1 MDRGQIALKLS
12 IDSLGL
18 KFQIDDFRDR
28 LILQKAVYLV
38 QAAGVHLGYYYQWY
52 LHGPYSPSLT
62 RDAYP
67 MSAELASGMDESQ
80 GWKLGE
86 HSRKRL
92 KQIQNLVVGEGPQED
107 RARWLELLASV
118 HFLIDRGQV
127 PGIDAK
133 KICETLGRF
142 KKTFKEAE
150 VQAAI
155 ADLKEYEL
163 LKA

>member
-62 RDAYP
+62 RDEYAVAADI
-67 MSAELASGMDESQ
+67 SAGLDDSK
-80 GWKLGE
+80 GWTLDAISLDKLG
-86 HSRKRL
+86 RL
-92 KQIQNLVVGEGPQED
+92 SSMFNESD
-107 RARWLELLASV
+107 RGKLATKLELLASV
-118 HFLIDRGQV
+118 HFLMFHGQTSLT
-127 PGIDAK
+127 PKSIT
-133 KICETLGRF
+133 ETLQRF
-142 KKTFKEAE
+142 QKDFSEDE
-150 VQAAI
+150 VETALGE
-155 ADLKEYEL
+155 LKEHGTL
-163 LKA
+163 PS